1 MGASQPQRSHPP
13 PNDPSWLFPFYMSHL
28 FLLVVPCVKQGLCQ
42 TPVNER
48 ECKWAKAQGQ
58 LTTASYSSRP
68 SYVCLPIIQS
78 VIIRCIYVGLSSV
91 QFSRPVMSNSLWP
104 RESQYTRPPLFITNS
119 RSLLKLIPIESV
131 MPSSHLIL
139 CRSLLLMPPIPPSI
153 SVFSNES
160 ALHMRCPKY
169 WSFSFSISPSN
180 EHPELISFRIDWF
193 DLLAVQG
200 TLKSLLQHYSS
211 KASIFWHSAFFTVQL
226 SHPYMTT
233 GKTIALTRPK
243 VTQRDGQD
251 WATEL
256 NWLKVTW
263 GSSIC

>member
-91 QFSRPVMSNSLWP
+91 QFSRPVMSNSCDPVNHSTPGLP
-104 RESQYTRPPLFITNS
+104 CSSPTPGVYSNS
-119 RSLLKLIPIESV
+119 Y
-131 MPSSHLIL
+131 PSSRWCHPAISSSVVPFSS
-139 CRSLLLMPPIPPSI
+139 CPQSLPASGSFPMSQLFTWGAQSTEVSASA
-153 SVFSNES
+153 SVLPMNTQN
-160 ALHMRCPKY
+160 
-169 WSFSFSISPSN
+169 WSPLGLTG
-180 EHPELISFRIDWF
+180 LIS
-193 DLLAVQG
+193 
-200 TLKSLLQHYSS
+200 LQS
-211 KASIFWHSAFFTVQL
+211 KGL
-226 SHPYMTT
+226 SRVLSN
-233 GKTIALTRPK
+233 TI
-243 VTQRDGQD
+243 
-251 WATEL
+251 
-256 NWLKVTW
+256 
-263 GSSIC
+263 I